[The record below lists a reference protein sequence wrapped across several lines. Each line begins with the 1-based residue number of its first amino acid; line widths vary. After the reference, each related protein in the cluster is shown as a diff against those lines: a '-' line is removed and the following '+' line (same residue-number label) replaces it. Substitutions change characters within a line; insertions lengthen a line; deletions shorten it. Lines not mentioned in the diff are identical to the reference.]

1 MAIAETK
8 FVTAGQFYT
17 YYGFYQTSGTISD
30 TSGGSSSTAFSIY
43 SGSSVRELFYSTNGS
58 VTFTL
63 TDGSANVTNDLWDNM
78 IITSN
83 LTRSGTVTRTL
94 ARTDA
99 TFSQFIV
106 NGTTPVSRWV
116 WAASVISIG
125 NNPFAVDG
133 IPDEIE
139 WDYSA
144 DGTPDAWRL
153 NNASMV
159 ASGTNATSYSR
170 PVGYTQAITVSRV
183 TGTANFGIS
192 TSTTPPSS
200 FTGTSKTLNP
210 GEYIHVQQA
219 ASSTKLKSTF
229 TKFSAGGV
237 TESWYVDSDAAGS
250 GSAPDYHV
258 NQGMYHYGF
267 STDMTATATQN
278 VAASGSTMSWIM
290 NAAASDSNNDLY
302 QTYLNTKTATF
313 SNMVNCSV
321 TYPTGS
327 NPSVGMEHTF
337 QTGYNGCILTISG
350 ASGATY
356 SATATF
362 THGTPSAGNKTKT
375 FTVTGVIDPSDYG
388 LEAFNSSGDTRMAM
402 EKRQPR
408 YHGSVTG
415 TGNGGA
421 WITASYP
428 GYYAGGSSQWHA
440 VNTTDSSNYYVYGG
454 SLGSITLKRA
464 DIRTTNGSYQVL
476 SGNEDYNILVFRY

>member
-267 STDMTATATQN
+267 STDLTATATQN

>member
-133 IPDEIE
+133 IPDEVE

-170 PVGYTQAITVSRV
+170 PVGYTQPITVSRV

-210 GEYIHVQQA
+210 GDYIHVQQA

-267 STDMTATATQN
+267 STDLTATATQN

-350 ASGATY
+350 ASGAVY

>member
-133 IPDEIE
+133 IPDEVE

-229 TKFSAGGV
+229 TKFNAGGV

-321 TYPTGS
+321 TYPAGS
-327 NPSVGMEHTF
+327 NPSVGMMHTF

>member
-267 STDMTATATQN
+267 STDLTATATQN

-350 ASGATY
+350 ASGAVY

-408 YHGSVTG
+408 YHGSVAG
-415 TGNGGA
+415 TGNNSS

-454 SLGSITLKRA
+454 SLGSIILKRA

>member
-17 YYGFYQTSGTISD
+17 FYGFYQTSGTISD

-43 SGSSVRELFYSTNGS
+43 SGSSVRELYWDTSGNI
-58 VTFTL
+58 TFTI

-83 LTRSGTVTRTL
+83 LTRSGTTTRTL
-94 ARTDA
+94 TRTSA
-99 TFSQFIV
+99 TFSQFQA
-106 NGTTPVSRWV
+106 NGTTPVSRWY
-116 WAASVISIG
+116 WPASVITVSG
-125 NNPFAVDG
+125 NPFVVDG
-133 IPDEIE
+133 IPDEVE
-139 WDYSA
+139 WEYTA
-144 DGTPDAWRL
+144 DGTPDNWRL
-153 NNASMV
+153 NNAFMV
-159 ASGTNATSYSR
+159 ASGTNATSYSQ
-170 PVGYTQAITVSRV
+170 PVGYNQAVTVSRV

-200 FTGTSKTLNP
+200 FTGANKTLNP

-219 ASSTKLKSTF
+219 ASSTRLKSNF
-229 TKFSAGGV
+229 TKFNAGGV

-258 NQGMYHYGF
+258 GQGIYYYGF
-267 STDMTATATQN
+267 STDASATTTQN

-290 NAAASDSNNDLY
+290 NGAAGDSNNDLY
-302 QTYLNTKTATF
+302 QTYLNSVTATF
-313 SNMVNCSV
+313 SNMVNCSL
-321 TYPTGS
+321 TYPTTTG
-327 NPSVGMEHTF
+327 VGMQHTF
-337 QTGYNGCILTISG
+337 QTGVNGCILNISG
-350 ASGATY
+350 AAGSTY

-388 LEAFNSSGDTRMAM
+388 LEAFNSSGDTRMSM

-415 TGNGGA
+415 TGNGNSVISA
-421 WITASYP
+421 TYA

-440 VNTTDSSNYYVYGG
+440 VNTTDSSNYYVSGG
-454 SLGSITLKRA
+454 SSNSITLTRA
-464 DIRTTNGSYQVL
+464 DIRTASASYQVL
-476 SGNEDYNILVFRY
+476 TGNEDYHILVFRY

>member
-58 VTFTL
+58 VTLTL

-83 LTRSGTVTRTL
+83 ITRSGTVTRTL

-99 TFSQFIV
+99 TFSQFV
-106 NGTTPVSRWV
+106 TNGTTPVSRWV

-170 PVGYTQAITVSRV
+170 PVGYTQPITVSRV
-183 TGTANFGIS
+183 SGTANFGIS

-229 TKFSAGGV
+229 TRFNAGGV

-267 STDMTATATQN
+267 STDLTATATQN

-321 TYPTGS
+321 TYPAAGGA
-327 NPSVGMEHTF
+327 VGMEHTF

-375 FTVTGVIDPSDYG
+375 FTVTGIIDPSDYG
-388 LEAFNSSGDTRMAM
+388 LEAFNSSGDTRMSM

-415 TGNGGA
+415 TGNGNSWDA
-421 WITASYP
+421 ASYP
-428 GYYAGGSSQWHA
+428 DTMQE
-440 VNTTDSSNYYVYGG
+440 
-454 SLGSITLKRA
+454 
-464 DIRTTNGSYQVL
+464 VL
-476 SGNEDYNILVFRY
+476 ASGML

>member
-8 FVTAGQFYT
+8 FVTAGNFYT
-17 YYGFYQTSGTISD
+17 FYGFYQTSAGTIAD
-30 TSGGSSSTAFSIY
+30 TSGGSSSTAFSVY
-43 SGSSVRELFYSTNGS
+43 SGSSVRELYYSTNGS
-58 VTFTL
+58 ITLTL
-63 TDGSANVTNDLWDNM
+63 TDGSANVTNALWDNM

-83 LTRSGTVTRTL
+83 LARSATSTRTL
-94 ARTDA
+94 SRTSA
-99 TFSQFIV
+99 TFSQFLTS
-106 NGTTPVSRWV
+106 GTAVSRWV
-116 WAASVISIG
+116 WSSSVIAVSG
-125 NNPFAVDG
+125 NPFAVDA
-133 IPDEIE
+133 IPDKVE
-139 WDYSA
+139 WEYSA
-144 DGTPDAWRL
+144 DSTPDNWRL
-153 NNASMV
+153 NNAFMV

-170 PVGYTQAITVSRV
+170 PVGYNQAITVSRV

-200 FTGTSKTLNP
+200 FTGSNKTLNP

-229 TKFSAGGV
+229 TKFNAGGV
-237 TESWYVDSDAAGS
+237 LESWYVDSDAAGS

-258 NQGMYHYGF
+258 AQSIFYYGF
-267 STDMTATATQN
+267 ATNASSTTTQN

-290 NAAASDSNNDLY
+290 NGAGGNSNNDLY

-321 TYPTGS
+321 TYPTSTG
-327 NPSVGMEHTF
+327 VGMQHTF
-337 QTGYNGCILTISG
+337 QTGVNGCILTISG
-350 ASGATY
+350 ASGAVY

-362 THGTPSAGNKTKT
+362 THGTSSSGNKTKT

-388 LEAFNSSGDTRMAM
+388 LEAYNSSQDLRMSM

-415 TGNGGA
+415 TGNGNTT
-421 WITASYP
+421 ISASYP

-440 VNTTDSSNYYVYGG
+440 VNTTDSSNYYVSGG
-454 SLGSITLKRA
+454 SSSSITLTRA
-464 DIRTTNGSYQVL
+464 DIRTTSNSYQVL
-476 SGNEDYNILVFRY
+476 TGNEDYHILVFRY